1 LKKILNEV
9 FLQMQKG
16 TTVITKQKETW
27 ASRRHYPADKL
38 VFSAGKLL
46 YCKSMQAQRFI
57 KPRVQK

>member
-1 LKKILNEV
+1 
-9 FLQMQKG
+9 MQKG